1 MEDHKRKFKGGIQR
15 MKKQIKKIY
24 RWYIGY
30 IQQRWYFQNIPQ
42 RRYNM
47 NRYFM
52 HLIFIFILACQITN
66 AILYVNAMGG
76 DIEDDSYT
84 ELITDV
90 ASRTIIPVV
99 NTMNVRS
106 GIIELPHIQ
115 QEILS
120 SSTSSSVTKDDV
132 EDISNDVIEV
142 AVVSEQAIEV
152 VERKPTPKEILNS
165 NLGNGIINLGN
176 SILTRYDLPD
186 VYYPGMDYSS
196 FQPYMDY
203 RCVTNRKSP
212 AYGVVHSESSYTD
225 GYGMRRYKVDAGEF
239 NIDGKD
245 DYVIAL
251 GTFYK
256 EKGTAGSR
264 YLIVTTTGM
273 YTAITGDEKA
283 DKDTDSKNMFS
294 LHKNGSCAGI
304 IEWIVDQR
312 NLERSMRRAGTVTVG
327 PIEELQGDIL
337 HIYKIT
343 P

>member
-1 MEDHKRKFKGGIQR
+1 
-15 MKKQIKKIY
+15 MKKRIKKIY
-24 RWYIGY
+24 EWYNRY
-30 IQQRWYFQNIPQ
+30 ICHRWYFQNIPQ
-42 RRYNM
+42 SRYNM

-76 DIEDDSYT
+76 DIEEDSYT

-90 ASRTIIPVV
+90 ASHTLMPII
-99 NTMNVRS
+99 NTMNVGS
-106 GIIELPHIQ
+106 GIVELPYIK
-115 QEILS
+115 QEIIS
-120 SSTSSSVTKDDV
+120 SSAFSAVDV
-132 EDISNDVIEV
+132 DDISNDIIEV
-142 AVVSEQAIEV
+142 ATATEHAVEVIE
-152 VERKPTPKEILNS
+152 RQQTPKEILNS
-165 NLGNGIINLGN
+165 NLGNGTINLGN
-176 SILTRYDLPD
+176 SVLTRYDLPD
-186 VYYPGMDYSS
+186 VYYPGIDYSS

-203 RCVTNRKSP
+203 RCVTNKKSP
-212 AYGVVHSESSYTD
+212 AYGVVHSELSYTD
-225 GYGMRRYKVDAGEF
+225 ENGMRRYKVNDNQF
-239 NIDGKD
+239 SIDGED

-283 DKDTDSKNMFS
+283 DKHTDSKNMFS

-304 IEWIVDQR
+304 IEWIVDQK
-312 NLERSMRRAGTVTVG
+312 NLERSMRRAGTVTAG
-327 PIEELQGDIL
+327 PIEELQGDII